1 MSEVPGMMEQEAV
14 SVLDTLTAAGHVAY
28 LVGGCVRDA
37 VMNRSIHDFDI
48 ATSALPDE
56 VLRLFPHTAPT
67 GLKHGT
73 VTVVM
78 RHGAYEVTT
87 FRTESDYEQHR
98 RPKTVAFV
106 NELEADLRR
115 RDFTINA
122 MAMDRDR
129 NVIDPFDGRGDI
141 ARGLLR
147 CVGDPAE
154 RFREDALRLLRGV
167 RFAAAYGLTIEQATW
182 RALQE
187 QTPLLKHIAMERV
200 GAELMRIVCGADP
213 ARGFELLAAC
223 GLLAHTKTPLPA
235 ALAEPAPERTPA
247 GLRQVGELEA
257 PALRWAQLLLALGA
271 SAADAREALLALVYP
286 HAFAAEAAAP
296 LAWDE
301 RLRERLAAGADVR
314 RAWQL
319 GALDF
324 GAAALR
330 GWLPLARLRLR
341 GDASQRE
348 GEREPL
354 ARLLAE
360 GEAWLAA
367 MPALEARELAVSGTD
382 VAARIGRPP
391 GPWLGALLRRLLE
404 LTATGEAANE
414 RSALLAAAEREAKRL
429 G

>member
-1 MSEVPGMMEQEAV
+1 MSGVPGMMEQEAI
-14 SVLDTLTAAGHVAY
+14 SVLDALTAAGYEAY

-87 FRTESDYEQHR
+87 FRTESDYEQYR

-106 NELEADLRR
+106 TELKEDLRR

-122 MAMDRDR
+122 MAMDRER
-129 NVIDPFDGRGDI
+129 NVIDPFDGRGDL

-147 CVGDPAE
+147 CVGDPVE

-167 RFAAAYGLTIEQATW
+167 RFAAAYGLAIEPATW

-187 QTPLLKHIAMERV
+187 QAPLLRHIAMERI
-200 GAELMRIVCGADP
+200 GAELMRIVCGDDP
-213 ARGFELLAAC
+213 ARGFELLAAS
-223 GLLAHTKTPLPA
+223 GLLAHMKVPLAP
-235 ALAEPAPERTPA
+235 ALAGMAPERLPA
-247 GLRQVGELEA
+247 GLRRIGELEA
-257 PALRWAQLLLALGA
+257 PAQRWAQLLLALGA
-271 SAADAREALLALVYP
+271 GAADAREAMLALVYP
-286 HAFAAEAAAP
+286 HAFAAEVTAL

-301 RLRERLAAGADVR
+301 RLRERLAAGEDVR
-314 RAWQL
+314 RAWQF
-319 GALDF
+319 GALDY
-324 GAAALR
+324 GTAALR

-341 GDASQRE
+341 GEASQQE
-348 GEREPL
+348 GAL

-367 MPALEARELAVSGTD
+367 IPALQPRELAVSGAD
-382 VAARIGRPP
+382 VAACVGRAP

-404 LTATGEAANE
+404 LTATGEAVNE
-414 RSALLAAAEREAKRL
+414 RSALLAAAEREAKRF

>member
-1 MSEVPGMMEQEAV
+1 MMEQEAI
-14 SVLDTLTAAGHVAY
+14 SVLDALTAAGYEAY

-56 VLRLFPHTAPT
+56 VLRLFPHTAPI

-87 FRTESDYEQHR
+87 FRTESDYEQYR

-106 NELEADLRR
+106 TELKEDLRR

-122 MAMDRDR
+122 MAMDRER
-129 NVIDPFDGRGDI
+129 NVIDPFDGRGDL

-167 RFAAAYGLTIEQATW
+167 RFAAAYGLAIEPATW

-187 QTPLLKHIAMERV
+187 QAPLLRHIAMERI
-200 GAELMRIVCGADP
+200 GAELMRIVCGDDP
-213 ARGFELLAAC
+213 ARGLELLAAS
-223 GLLAHTKTPLPA
+223 GLLAHTKVPLPP
-235 ALAEPAPERTPA
+235 ALAGTEPERLPA
-247 GLRQVGELEA
+247 GLRRFGALEA
-257 PALRWAQLLLALGA
+257 PAQRWAQLLLALGA
-271 SAADAREALLALVYP
+271 GAADAREAMLALVYP
-286 HAFAAEAAAP
+286 HAFAAEVTAL

-301 RLRERLAAGADVR
+301 RLCERLAAGEDVR

-319 GALDF
+319 GALDY

-330 GWLPLARLRLR
+330 GWLPLARLQLR
-341 GDASQRE
+341 GEASQQE
-348 GEREPL
+348 GAL

-367 MPALEARELAVSGTD
+367 IPALQPRELAVSGAD
-382 VAARIGRPP
+382 VAARVGRAP
-391 GPWLGALLRRLLE
+391 GPWLGALLRQLLE
-404 LTATGEAANE
+404 LTATGEAVNE
-414 RSALLAAAEREAKRL
+414 RSALLAAAEREAKRF